1 MAIKI
6 SDYIMEQEISNA
18 SVDDIELARCFAEME
33 VISAML
39 DCYAKQEIIA
49 EYTSTNI
56 SEFGIFQEADGG
68 EDNSKNQDEKK
79 DNLLKS
85 WANGIINFFKN
96 LGTLI
101 CKLFSKVNYGD
112 LIKKVESTPATK
124 WRYSKS
130 LVKCSSE
137 IGGLIEEYVKFG
149 NLLKD
154 ASCDVKSYER
164 IISAVEKC
172 EQRVKGF
179 LTNTDDEVVFTQ
191 QEMIDILKKL
201 EEYQKNNIPSVRKI
215 LKDFDF
221 SKNDLLPLSK
231 KEVYPIIK
239 KCASGLHKTYT
250 SLNKTVLNMTTSI
263 VNTISN
269 KQSRAVNEYYTT
281 NTNSEY
287 VQEFTMVETLI
298 GGAVGAAIGSIAGVI
313 LGKLAEKRL
322 AEAPDEL
329 VSAIKATMEI
339 LQGGDEKLKRNLR
352 GFNRNLN
359 KIKEELALCKGSIA
373 TMTLRENKK
382 LNEIAED
389 LEEYVNAV
397 LSVTNS
403 LFAKKKLDKDQY
415 RIGERIKEMVEECQ
429 KIIDFFEDHPVHGTK
444 KD

>member
-1 MAIKI
+1 
-6 SDYIMEQEISNA
+6 
-18 SVDDIELARCFAEME
+18 
-33 VISAML
+33 
-39 DCYAKQEIIA
+39 
-49 EYTSTNI
+49 
-56 SEFGIFQEADGG
+56 
-68 EDNSKNQDEKK
+68 
-79 DNLLKS
+79 
-85 WANGIINFFKN
+85 
-96 LGTLI
+96 
-101 CKLFSKVNYGD
+101 
-112 LIKKVESTPATK
+112 
-124 WRYSKS
+124 
-130 LVKCSSE
+130 
-137 IGGLIEEYVKFG
+137 
-149 NLLKD
+149 
-154 ASCDVKSYER
+154 
-164 IISAVEKC
+164 
-172 EQRVKGF
+172 
-179 LTNTDDEVVFTQ
+179 
-191 QEMIDILKKL
+191 MIDILKKL

-269 KQSRAVNEYYTT
+269 KQSSAVNEYYTT

-389 LEEYVNAV
+389 LEEYVDAV
-397 LSVTNS
+397 LSVTS
-403 LFAKKKLDKDQY
+403 GLFAKKKLDKDQY